1 MLDKIKKIGL
11 FIVLYLLFLFS
22 SLFYLI
28 PLELLNIDYDTL
40 SITNQTLLSLFS
52 SFVMIII
59 LIIIYRKS
67 LKKDFKDFKNN
78 FKEYLDLG
86 LKCWIM
92 GLVIMCACNLLIG
105 LLTPVKEANNE
116 VLVQEMLQT
125 TPLLSFISATFFAP
139 FIEEMLFRKSLGDI
153 YENNYIKIFMCALV
167 FGSLHVIFSMTSA
180 WDLLYILPYG
190 ALGGAFAYILTK
202 KNNILIPITFH
213 MLHNGIITIISII
226 GYLLMVFK

>member
-11 FIVLYLLFLFS
+11 FIVLYLLFMFS

-28 PLELLNIDYDTL
+28 PLELLKIDYDTL

-52 SFVMIII
+52 SLVMIII
-59 LIIIYRKS
+59 LIIIYRKD
-67 LKKDFKDFKNN
+67 LKKDFKDFKTNY
-78 FKEYLDLG
+78 KEYLDLG
-86 LKCWIM
+86 LKCWIV
-92 GLVIMCACNLLIG
+92 GLAIMCACNLSIG

-153 YENNYIKIFMCALV
+153 YENNYIKIFTCY
-167 FGSLHVIFSMTSA
+167 F
-180 WDLLYILPYG
+180 
-190 ALGGAFAYILTK
+190 
-202 KNNILIPITFH
+202 
-213 MLHNGIITIISII
+213 
-226 GYLLMVFK
+226 

>member
-11 FIVLYLLFLFS
+11 FIVLYLLFMFS

-52 SFVMIII
+52 SLVMIII

-67 LKKDFKDFKNN
+67 LKKDFKDFKTNY
-78 FKEYLDLG
+78 KEYLDLG

-116 VLVQEMLQT
+116 VLVQEMLKT

-139 FIEEMLFRKSLGDI
+139 FVEEMLFRKSLGDI

-180 WDLLYILPYG
+180 WDLLYIFPYG

>member
-1 MLDKIKKIGL
+1 
-11 FIVLYLLFLFS
+11 
-22 SLFYLI
+22 
-28 PLELLNIDYDTL
+28 
-40 SITNQTLLSLFS
+40 
-52 SFVMIII
+52 
-59 LIIIYRKS
+59 
-67 LKKDFKDFKNN
+67 
-78 FKEYLDLG
+78 
-86 LKCWIM
+86 M

-202 KNNILIPITFH
+202 KDNILIPITFH

>member
-1 MLDKIKKIGL
+1 MLDKIKKISL
-11 FIVLYLLFLFS
+11 FIGLYLLFLFS

-52 SFVMIII
+52 SLVMIII

-67 LKKDFKDFKNN
+67 LKKDLKDFKDHY
-78 FKEYLDLG
+78 KEYLDLG

-92 GLVIMCACNLLIG
+92 GLVIMCASNLLIG

-116 VLVQEMLQT
+116 VLVQEMLKT

>member
-52 SFVMIII
+52 SLVMIII

-67 LKKDFKDFKNN
+67 LKKDLKDFKDHY
-78 FKEYLDLG
+78 KEYLDLG

-116 VLVQEMLQT
+116 VLVQEMLKT